1 MLTKNQYK
9 IMQLAV
15 SSLTKRFSIR
25 EIARILKMNNS
36 LAHRTITPLI
46 HKNIFIK
53 DEQGYLSLDY
63 NKNHYLLSFSEYLRR
78 NLFLKKHKSISLL
91 TDDVVEKFPFSYF
104 SLLIFGSTVI
114 SSKPT
119 DLDLMLI
126 VEKTEDIELAEKYL
140 YNLTRRYTL
149 KVHSLVL
156 SFESVFEMLGSR
168 EENNVVNEVLNK
180 HIILYGAELF
190 YKLLRK
196 GRK

>member
-9 IMQLAV
+9 IMQLTV
-15 SSLTKRFSIR
+15 SNLTKRFSIR
-25 EIARILKMNNS
+25 EIARLLKMNNS

-46 HKNIFIK
+46 NKKVFIK
-53 DEQGYLSLDY
+53 DEKGYLSLDY

-78 NLFLKKHKSISLL
+78 NLFLKKYKSISLL
-91 TDDVVEKFPFSYF
+91 TDDIIDKFPFAYF

-114 SSKPT
+114 SPKPK

-126 VEKTEDIELAEKYL
+126 VEKTKDIELAEKYL

-149 KVHSLVL
+149 KVHAVVL

>member
-126 VEKTEDIELAEKYL
+126 LKEL
-140 YNLTRRYTL
+140 
-149 KVHSLVL
+149 V
-156 SFESVFEMLGSR
+156 
-168 EENNVVNEVLNK
+168 
-180 HIILYGAELF
+180 I
-190 YKLLRK
+190 
-196 GRK
+196 